1 MDEAEVSEQV
11 STLKKNRSSPASPES
26 EDDRLGFENASFKW
40 NEVEEVE
47 DKNST
52 KPASEA
58 DAIRGVDESA
68 TMADHKFELKNLSII
83 FPEGKL
89 TVVTGPTARC
99 AILDVLGFMYDI
111 LTAPSAARQRCWRV
125 APSQA

>member
-1 MDEAEVSEQV
+1 LDEAEVSEQV

-40 NEVEEVE
+40 NEVEEGK

-58 DAIRGVDESA
+58 DAIRVVDESA
-68 TMADHKFELKNLSII
+68 TVADHEFELKNLSII

-125 APSQA
+125 APFQA